1 MMDQAAQFLRIVRSE
16 VLESIYLLA
25 KRDCKIHL
33 QAQGSRGSR
42 RNRILYLIK
51 PCPRINSGFQFR
63 RCFEKDQWTL
73 LKNKGER
80 KMTAKNGNRL
90 QHHLTAVKEGKRC
103 FENAFESI
111 ARMILESEIEKV
123 VVNGRTTY
131 DFTIFRTGKK
141 HIIGIYD
148 EINSFVSF
156 VKDAAEGG
164 SSKEMAFVLVG
175 EPGNGKTFFVEFLCS
190 MYRSFLANEK
200 NRKYTFRFTNMD
212 RLGSYGKIST
222 IESQTYED
230 PMILAMNLFEN
241 PDDNKTFLAKQIG
254 FSDKEIE
261 QLYDNYRPLGACSGY
276 MWNDII
282 NLADGNIDEM
292 LKHIEIIPVPMTE
305 SLGTITGKYPAKDKI
320 TSSAVDLLGEESIQ
334 RLLHITDT
342 NNPYRFDL
350 RRGALARVAGGGI
363 HFSDEVF
370 KNKKDLVQVYL
381 GVIQNRVIEIDGYK
395 WPIDTLIV
403 ATSNNSEFNRFLS
416 EKEEAPIVDRCRICY
431 VSHNTN
437 YKLQENLTSYAIG
450 NEAKTT
456 LDRKDLHRD
465 PNLNYATS
473 VAVVLTRLPRSEK
486 LTAIETMKLSAG
498 EVAGEKSIKTLAEV
512 IDTLNQDPDI
522 TKRFGQKGLG
532 QRNLGRAI
540 QLLIES
546 SETNEGRCMFAYD
559 IYKTL
564 ERVVL
569 DYVTEVNDRAKYLE
583 DLKTAKGM
591 YRERIMTEMFNAYM
605 DEPFAIRKDVMNYVN
620 MIIGI
625 DAENLGPDK
634 MWKYKDPQT
643 GELKAL
649 KVDERYI
656 KGVEERLGLKT
667 EEQRETFRTSIRKI
681 YGQKISVDPNYDF
694 MDNLEL
700 VKAVTDV
707 RLKSDIAGAGSL
719 IGALANRTNEENQ
732 KLYDRMIDTMLNKL
746 NYCKTCA
753 QKTIEYFCTQED
765 EN

>member
-1 MMDQAAQFLRIVRSE
+1 MGGKMS
-16 VLESIYLLA
+16 
-25 KRDCKIHL
+25 
-33 QAQGSRGSR
+33 
-42 RNRILYLIK
+42 N
-51 PCPRINSGFQFR
+51 NS
-63 RCFEKDQWTL
+63 KTL
-73 LKNKGER
+73 H
-80 KMTAKNGNRL
+80 
-90 QHHLTAVKEGKRC
+90 HHLTAVREGKRC
-103 FENAFESI
+103 FENAFQSVS
-111 ARMILESEIEKV
+111 RMILESEIKKV
-123 VVNGRTTY
+123 VVNGKTTY
-131 DFTIFRTGKK
+131 DFSIFRAGSK
-141 HIIGIYD
+141 HVIGMYD
-148 EINSFVSF
+148 EINSFVSY

-164 SSKEMAFVLVG
+164 SSKEMAFILVG
-175 EPGNGKTFFVEFLCS
+175 EPGNGKTYFVEFLAGK
-190 MYRSFLANEK
+190 YRSFLTKEK
-200 NRKYTFRFTNMD
+200 NRKYTFKFMNLD
-212 RLGSYGKIST
+212 KLGNYGRINT

-230 PMILAMNLFEN
+230 PMILAMNLGEDPEEN
-241 PDDNKTFLAKQIG
+241 KATLAKQIG

-261 QLYDNYRPLGACSGY
+261 TLYENYRPLGACSGY
-276 MWNDII
+276 IWNDIR
-282 NLADGNIDEM
+282 NFTDGNLDEM
-292 LKHIEIIPVPMTE
+292 LNFVEITPVPLTE
-305 SLGTITGKYPAKDKI
+305 SLGTVTGKYPAKDKI

-363 HFSDEVF
+363 HFSDEIY

-381 GVIQNRVIEIDGYK
+381 GVIQNRNIEIDGFK

-403 ATSNNSEFNRFLS
+403 ATSNNMEFHRFLS

-437 YKLQENLTSYAIG
+437 YKLQKDLTSYAIG
-450 NEAKTT
+450 SETRTT
-456 LDRKDLHRD
+456 LTREDLHQD
-465 PNLNYATS
+465 PNLNYAAS
-473 VAVVLTRLPRSEK
+473 VAVVLSRLPRSEK
-486 LTAIETMKLSAG
+486 LTPVETMKLAAG

-512 IDTLNQDPDI
+512 IDTLNQDPEI
-522 TKRFGQKGLG
+522 INRFGQKGLG
-532 QRNLGRAI
+532 QRNLGRGI

-546 SETNEGRCMFAYD
+546 SETNEGGCMFAYD
-559 IYKTL
+559 IYKAL
-564 ERVVL
+564 ERIIL
-569 DYVTEVNDRAKYLE
+569 DYVAEANDRTKYLE
-583 DLKTAKGM
+583 DLKTAKGL

-605 DEPFAIRKDVMNYVN
+605 DEPFAIRKDVMHYVN

-643 GELKAL
+643 GELRAL
-649 KVDERYI
+649 KIDERYI
-656 KGVEERLGLKT
+656 NSVEERLGLKT
-667 EEQRETFRTSIRKI
+667 DEQRESFRTSIRKI

-746 NYCKTCA
+746 GYCRTCA

-765 EN
+765 EI

>member
-1 MMDQAAQFLRIVRSE
+1 MTDQAAQFLRIEKSE
-16 VLESIYLLA
+16 DSESIYLLA

-33 QAQGSRGSR
+33 LAQGAR

-80 KMTAKNGNRL
+80 KMTAKNGNKL

-148 EINSFVSF
+148 EINSFVSY

-190 MYRSFLANEK
+190 KYRNFLANEK

-241 PDDNKTFLAKQIG
+241 PDDNKTFLAKDIG
-254 FSDKEIE
+254 FSDKKIE
-261 QLYDNYRPLGACSGY
+261 HLYDNYRPLGACSGY
-276 MWNDII
+276 MWNDIRS
-282 NLADGNIDEM
+282 LADGNIDEM

-395 WPIDTLIV
+395 WPIDTLIL
-403 ATSNNSEFNRFLS
+403 ATSNNSEFNRFLA

-465 PNLNYATS
+465 PNLNYSTS

-486 LTAIETMKLSAG
+486 LTAIETMKLAAG

-512 IDTLNQDPDI
+512 IDTLNQNPDI

-532 QRNLGRAI
+532 QRNLGRAM

-625 DAENLGPDK
+625 DAENLAPDK

-643 GELKAL
+643 GELNAL

-681 YGQKISVDPNYDF
+681 YGQKISIDPNYDF

>member
-1 MMDQAAQFLRIVRSE
+1 MSNNTKTLR
-16 VLESIYLLA
+16 
-25 KRDCKIHL
+25 
-33 QAQGSRGSR
+33 
-42 RNRILYLIK
+42 
-51 PCPRINSGFQFR
+51 
-63 RCFEKDQWTL
+63 
-73 LKNKGER
+73 
-80 KMTAKNGNRL
+80 
-90 QHHLTAVKEGKRC
+90 HHLTEVKTGKRC
-103 FENAFESI
+103 FENAFQGVS
-111 ARMILESEIEKV
+111 RMVLDSEITKA
-123 VVNGRTTY
+123 VVNGKTTY
-131 DFTIFRTGKK
+131 DFSLFREGPK
-141 HIIGIYD
+141 HVIGMYD
-148 EINSFVSF
+148 EINSFVSY

-175 EPGNGKTFFVEFLCS
+175 EPGNGKTFLVEFLS
-190 MYRSFLANEK
+190 AKYRDFLSKEE
-200 NRKYTFRFTNMD
+200 NRKYTFRFLN
-212 RLGSYGKIST
+212 LAKLENYGRIAT

-230 PMILAMNLFEN
+230 PMILAMNLFET
-241 PDDNKTFLAKQIG
+241 PDQNREFLEKQIG
-254 FSDKEIE
+254 FSDNQIE
-261 QLYDNYRPLGACSGY
+261 ALYENYRPLGACSGY
-276 MWNDII
+276 ILNDIK
-282 NLADGNIDEM
+282 NFTNGSLDEM
-292 LKHIEIIPVPMTE
+292 LEFIDIIPVPLTE
-305 SLGTITGKYPAKDKI
+305 SLGTVTGKYPAKDKI
-320 TSSAVDLLGEESIQ
+320 TSSSVDLLGEESIQ

-363 HFSDEVF
+363 HFSDEIY

-381 GVIQNRVIEIDGYK
+381 GVIQNRSIEIDGYK
-395 WPIDTLIV
+395 WPIDTLII
-403 ATSNNSEFNRFLS
+403 ATSNNSEFHQFLS

-437 YKLQENLTSYAIG
+437 YKLQEDLTKYAIG
-450 NEAKTT
+450 SETRTT
-456 LDRKDLHRD
+456 LTRENLHQD

-473 VAVVLTRLPRSEK
+473 IAVVLSRLPRSEK
-486 LTAIETMKLSAG
+486 LTPVETMKLSAG

-512 IDTLNQDPDI
+512 IDTLNQDPEI
-522 TKRFGQKGLG
+522 INRFGQKGLG

-546 SETNEGRCMFAYD
+546 SETNEGQCMFAND
-559 IYKTL
+559 IFKAL
-564 ERVVL
+564 DRIIL
-569 DYVTEVNDRAKYLE
+569 DYVTEANDRTKYLE
-583 DLKTAKGM
+583 DLKTAKGL

-643 GELKAL
+643 GDLKAL
-649 KVDERYI
+649 KIDERYI
-656 KGVEERLGLKT
+656 NSVEERLGLKS
-667 EEQRETFRTSIRKI
+667 EEQRESFRTSIRKI
-681 YGQKISVDPNYDF
+681 YGQKISINPDYDF

-732 KLYDRMIDTMLNKL
+732 KLYDRMIETMLEKL
-746 NYCKTCA
+746 GYCKTCA

-765 EN
+765 EK

>member
-1 MMDQAAQFLRIVRSE
+1 MGGKMPKK
-16 VLESIYLLA
+16 SI
-25 KRDCKIHL
+25 
-33 QAQGSRGSR
+33 
-42 RNRILYLIK
+42 
-51 PCPRINSGFQFR
+51 
-63 RCFEKDQWTL
+63 TL
-73 LKNKGER
+73 H
-80 KMTAKNGNRL
+80 
-90 QHHLTAVKEGKRC
+90 QHMTAVKDGKLR
-103 FENAFESI
+103 FENAFQGVS
-111 ARMILESEIEKV
+111 RMILENEIEKV
-123 VVNGRTTY
+123 VVNGKTTY
-131 DFTIFRTGKK
+131 DFNIFRNGSK
-141 HIIGIYD
+141 HVIGMYD
-148 EINSFVSF
+148 EINSFVSY
-156 VKDAAEGG
+156 VKDAAENG

-175 EPGNGKTFFVEFLCS
+175 EPGNGKTFFVEFLAS
-190 MYRSFLANEK
+190 KYRQFLAQEK
-200 NRKYTFRFTNMD
+200 NRKYTFKFLNLD
-212 RLGSYGKIST
+212 NVGNYGKITT

-230 PMILAMNLFEN
+230 PAILAMNLFEDSDEN
-241 PDDNKTFLAKQIG
+241 RQYLAKQIG
-254 FSDKEIE
+254 FSDKDLEK
-261 QLYDNYRPLGACSGY
+261 LYENYRPLGACSGY
-276 MWNDII
+276 IWNDLR
-282 NLADGNIDEM
+282 NHCNGNIDEM
-292 LKHIEIIPVPMTE
+292 LKYIEITPVPLTE

-363 HFSDEVF
+363 HFSDEIF

-381 GVIQNRVIEIDGYK
+381 GVIQNRNIEIDGFK

-403 ATSNNSEFNRFLS
+403 ATSNNSEFHRFLS

-437 YKLQENLTSYAIG
+437 YKLQKELTAYTIG
-450 NEAKTT
+450 SETRTT
-456 LDRKDLHRD
+456 LTREDLHQD
-465 PNLNYATS
+465 PNLNYAAS
-473 VAVVLTRLPRSEK
+473 VASVLSRLPRSEK
-486 LTAIETMKLSAG
+486 LTPVETMKLAAG

-512 IDTLNQDPDI
+512 IDTLNQDPEI
-522 TKRFGQKGLG
+522 INRFGQKGLG

-559 IYKTL
+559 IFKAL
-564 ERVVL
+564 ERIVL
-569 DYVTEVNDRAKYLE
+569 DYVTEANDRAKYLE
-583 DLKTAKGM
+583 DLKTGKGL

-605 DEPFAIRKDVMNYVN
+605 DEPYAIRKDVMNYVN

-634 MWKYKDPQT
+634 MWKYKDPQN

-649 KVDERYI
+649 KIDERYI
-656 KGVEERLGLKT
+656 NSVEERLGLKT
-667 EEQRETFRTSIRKI
+667 EEQRESFRTSIRKI
-681 YGQKISVDPNYDF
+681 YGQKISVDPDYDF

-732 KLYDRMIDTMLNKL
+732 KLYDRMIDTMLKKL
-746 NYCKTCA
+746 GYCKTCA

-765 EN
+765 EK

>member
-1 MMDQAAQFLRIVRSE
+1 MSQ
-16 VLESIYLLA
+16 
-25 KRDCKIHL
+25 
-33 QAQGSRGSR
+33 
-42 RNRILYLIK
+42 
-51 PCPRINSGFQFR
+51 NS
-63 RCFEKDQWTL
+63 KTL
-73 LKNKGER
+73 HQH
-80 KMTAKNGNRL
+80 MTS
-90 QHHLTAVKEGKRC
+90 VKEGKLC
-103 FENAFESI
+103 FENAFQGVS
-111 ARMILESEIEKV
+111 RMILESDIQKV
-123 VVNGRTTY
+123 VVNGKTTY
-131 DFTIFRTGKK
+131 DFKIFRNGSK
-141 HIIGIYD
+141 HVIGMYD
-148 EINSFVSF
+148 EINSFVSY

-175 EPGNGKTFFVEFLCS
+175 EPGNGKTFFVEFLAGR
-190 MYRSFLANEK
+190 YRNFLAKDE
-200 NRKYTFRFTNMD
+200 NRKYTFKFLNLD
-212 RLGSYGKIST
+212 KLGNYGKIST
-222 IESQTYED
+222 VESQTYED
-230 PMILAMNLFEN
+230 PMILAMNLF
-241 PDDNKTFLAKQIG
+241 DDSDETKEFLAKQVG
-254 FSDKEIE
+254 FSDDDMEK
-261 QLYDNYRPLGACSGY
+261 LYENYRPLGACSGY
-276 MWNDII
+276 IWNDIR
-282 NLADGNIDEM
+282 NFCNGNIEEM
-292 LKHIEIIPVPMTE
+292 LKFIEITPVPLTE
-305 SLGTITGKYPAKDKI
+305 SLGTVTGKYPAKDKI

-363 HFSDEVF
+363 HFSDEIY

-381 GVIQNRVIEIDGYK
+381 GVIQNRNIEIDGFK

-403 ATSNNSEFNRFLS
+403 ATSNNSEFHRFLA

-437 YKLQENLTSYAIG
+437 YKLQKELTAYAIG
-450 NEAKTT
+450 SETRTT
-456 LDRKDLHRD
+456 LTRESLHQD
-465 PNLNYATS
+465 PNLNYAAS
-473 VAVVLTRLPRSEK
+473 VASVLSRLPRSEK
-486 LTAIETMKLSAG
+486 LTPVETMKLAAG

-512 IDTLNQDPDI
+512 IDTLNQDPEI
-522 TKRFGQKGLG
+522 INRFGQKGLG
-532 QRNLGRAI
+532 QRNLGRSI

-559 IYKTL
+559 IFKAL
-564 ERVVL
+564 ERIVL
-569 DYVTEVNDRAKYLE
+569 DYVTEANDRAKYLE
-583 DLKTAKGM
+583 DLKTAKGL

-643 GELKAL
+643 GDLKAL
-649 KVDERYI
+649 KIDERYI
-656 KGVEERLGLKT
+656 NSVEERLGLKT
-667 EEQRETFRTSIRKI
+667 EEQRESFRTSIRKI
-681 YGQKISVDPNYDF
+681 YGQKISVDPDYDF

-732 KLYDRMIDTMLNKL
+732 KLYDRMIETMLNKL
-746 NYCKTCA
+746 GYCKTCA

-765 EN
+765 EK

>member
-1 MMDQAAQFLRIVRSE
+1 MKSTHNQG
-16 VLESIYLLA
+16 LL
-25 KRDCKIHL
+25 
-33 QAQGSRGSR
+33 
-42 RNRILYLIK
+42 
-51 PCPRINSGFQFR
+51 
-63 RCFEKDQWTL
+63 
-73 LKNKGER
+73 
-80 KMTAKNGNRL
+80 
-90 QHHLTAVKEGKRC
+90 HHLTAVKEGKRS
-103 FENAFESI
+103 FENAFQGV
-111 ARMILESEIEKV
+111 ARMILESQIDKV
-123 VVNGRTTY
+123 VVNGKTTY
-131 DFTIFRTGKK
+131 DFSIFRTGKK
-141 HIIGIYD
+141 HVIGMYD

-164 SSKEMAFVLVG
+164 SSKEMAYVLVG

-190 MYRSFLANEK
+190 KYRAFLSQEL
-200 NRKYTFRFTNMD
+200 NRKYTFRFRHID
-212 RLGSYGKIST
+212 RLQNYGKINAV
-222 IESQTYED
+222 ESQTFED
-230 PMILAMNLFEN
+230 PMILGMNLFESQAE
-241 PDDNKTFLAKQIG
+241 TQAYLAEQAG
-254 FSDKEIE
+254 FSRNEIE
-261 QLYDNYRPLGACSGY
+261 TLYEDYRPLGACSGY
-276 MWNDII
+276 IWNDIR
-282 NLADGNIDEM
+282 AKTDGDIDKM
-292 LKHIEIIPVPMTE
+292 LEFIEIVPVPLTE
-305 SLGTITGKYPAKDKI
+305 SLGTVTGKYPAKDKI

-363 HFSDEVF
+363 HFSDEIY

-381 GVIQNRVIEIDGYK
+381 GVIQNRNIEIDGYK

-403 ATSNNSEFNRFLS
+403 ATSNNSEFHRFLS

-437 YKLQENLTSYAIG
+437 YKLQRDLTRYAIG
-450 NEAKTT
+450 SETRTT
-456 LDRKDLHRD
+456 LSREYLHQD
-465 PNLNYATS
+465 PNLNYAAS
-473 VAVVLTRLPRSEK
+473 VASVLTRLPRSEK
-486 LTAIETMKLSAG
+486 LTPVETMKLSAG

-512 IDTLNQDPDI
+512 IDQLNQDPEI
-522 TKRFGQKGLG
+522 INRFGQKGMG
-532 QRNLGRAI
+532 QRNLGRSI
-540 QLLIES
+540 QLLMES
-546 SETNEGRCMFAYD
+546 SETNEGQCMFAYD
-559 IYKTL
+559 IFKAI
-564 ERVVL
+564 ERVIL
-569 DYVTEVNDRAKYLE
+569 DYVTEANDRTKYLE
-583 DLKTAKGM
+583 DLKIAKGL

-605 DEPFAIRKDVMNYVN
+605 DEPLAIRKDVMNYVN

-625 DAENLGPDK
+625 DAENLGVDK

-643 GELKAL
+643 SELKAL
-649 KVDERYI
+649 KIDERFI
-656 KGVEERLGLKT
+656 NSVEERLGLKT

-681 YGQKISVDPNYDF
+681 YGQKISVDPGYDF

-732 KLYDRMIDTMLNKL
+732 KLYDRMVDTMLNKL

>member
-1 MMDQAAQFLRIVRSE
+1 M
-16 VLESIYLLA
+16 VLE
-25 KRDCKIHL
+25 DKI
-33 QAQGSRGSR
+33 
-42 RNRILYLIK
+42 
-51 PCPRINSGFQFR
+51 
-63 RCFEKDQWTL
+63 D
-73 LKNKGER
+73 
-80 KMTAKNGNRL
+80 
-90 QHHLTAVKEGKRC
+90 
-103 FENAFESI
+103 
-111 ARMILESEIEKV
+111 KV
-123 VVNGRTTY
+123 TVNGKTTY
-131 DFTIFRTGKK
+131 DFRIFRTGRK
-141 HIIGIYD
+141 HAIGMYD

-175 EPGNGKTFFVEFLCS
+175 EPGNGKTFFVEFLCAR
-190 MYRSFLANEK
+190 YRQFLTREE
-200 NRKYTFRFTNMD
+200 NRKYTFRLVGMD
-212 RLGSYGKIST
+212 RLGSYGRIRA

-230 PMILAMNLFEN
+230 PMILAMNLFEDPEQN
-241 PDDNKTFLAKQIG
+241 REFLAETG
-254 FSDKEIE
+254 FGDREIE
-261 QLYDNYRPLGACSGY
+261 GLYENFRPLGACSSY
-276 MWNDII
+276 MWNDIRQHTGGD
-282 NLADGNIDEM
+282 LKQM
-292 LKHIEIIPVPMTE
+292 LEFVEIVPVPLNE
-305 SLGTITGKYPAKDKI
+305 GLGTVTGKYAAKDKI

-363 HFSDEVF
+363 HFSDEIY

-381 GVIQNRVIEIDGYK
+381 GVIQNRMIEIDGYK
-395 WPIDTLIV
+395 WPIDTLII
-403 ATSNNSEFNRFLS
+403 ATSNNSEFNRFLA
-416 EKEEAPIVDRCRICY
+416 EKEEAPIVDRCRVCY

-437 YKLQENLTSYAIG
+437 YRMQEHLTAYAIG
-450 NEAKTT
+450 SETKTT
-456 LDRKDLHRD
+456 LNKEDLHQD
-465 PNLNYATS
+465 PNLNYAAS
-473 VAVVLTRLPRSEK
+473 VAVVLSRLPRSEK
-486 LTAIETMKLSAG
+486 LTQVETMKLAAG
-498 EVAGEKSIKTLAEV
+498 EIAGEKSIKTLAEV
-512 IDTLNQDPDI
+512 IDTLNQEPDI

-540 QLLIES
+540 QLLVES

-559 IYKTL
+559 VFGAL

-569 DYVTEVNDRAKYLE
+569 DYVPDANDRGKYLE
-583 DLKTAKGM
+583 DLKAAKAL

-605 DEPFAIRKDVMNYVN
+605 DEPFAVRKDVMNYVN

-643 GELKAL
+643 KELKAL
-649 KVDERYI
+649 KIDERYI
-656 KGVEERLGLKT
+656 RNIEGRLGLKT
-667 EEQRETFRTSIRKI
+667 EEQCETFRTSIRKI

-732 KLYDRMIDTMLNKL
+732 KLYERMVGTMLHKL
-746 NYCKTCA
+746 DYCQTCA

-765 EN
+765 EG